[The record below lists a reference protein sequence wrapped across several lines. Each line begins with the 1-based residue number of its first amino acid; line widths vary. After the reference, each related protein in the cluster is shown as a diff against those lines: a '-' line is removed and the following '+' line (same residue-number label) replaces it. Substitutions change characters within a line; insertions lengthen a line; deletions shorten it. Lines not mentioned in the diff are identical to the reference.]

1 MAGSSGLSA
10 GRPLWQGRGLAMVGI
25 ILVAFSLRSAVA
37 SLSPVIDHIARDFAV
52 SSVVVGLIGAAPPV
66 CFAVFGLLTPLFERR
81 FGLERVAIAAI
92 TLMATGLLL
101 RGLAFD
107 SVSLL
112 AATAVVFAG
121 VGSGNVL
128 LPPLVKK
135 YFPDRIGVMM
145 TVYSTTLAVSTFLPP
160 LVAVPVADS
169 LGWRVSLGMWG
180 VVAAVALVPW
190 VTLLIRE
197 RSAPVVR
204 ASPRVVEDDPD
215 DGHHDVQDAV
225 AVATGP
231 ISTAPANP
239 RYFGRLWRLPLAWAL
254 ALVFG
259 TSSTMAYVSFA
270 WLPTLLVDV
279 GGVSPATAGFL
290 LSLFALIG
298 LPCSLIVPILV
309 VRFQATRPLF
319 FVAVAGGL
327 VGLAGLLFV
336 PTVALPLWVC
346 IFGLTAIMF
355 PLSLVLLSIRARN
368 PESAVALS
376 GFVQSI
382 GYAIAAVFPL
392 LVGLLHETTGGW
404 RVPLVVVAAVLVVSI
419 PAGIV
424 AGRRRTIEEEWERR
438 YGRW

>member
-1 MAGSSGLSA
+1 MTA
-10 GRPLWQGRGLAMVGI
+10 RPLWQGRTLALVGI
-25 ILVAFSLRSAVA
+25 VLVAFSLRSAVA
-37 SLSPVIDHIARDFAV
+37 SLSPVIDHIAEDFPV
-52 SSVVVGLIGAAPPV
+52 SPVAVGLIGAAPPV
-66 CFAVFGLLTPLFERR
+66 CFALFGLLTPLFERR
-81 FGLERVAIAAI
+81 FGLERVAVTAIA
-92 TLMATGLLL
+92 LMAVGMLL

-107 SVSLL
+107 SVGLL

-160 LVAVPVADS
+160 LVAVPLADALS
-169 LGWRVSLGMWG
+169 WRVSLGMWG
-180 VVAAVALVPW
+180 LFAAIALVPW
-190 VTLLIRE
+190 VTLLLRE
-197 RSAPVVR
+197 RSNPMPAPT
-204 ASPRVVEDDPD
+204 ETEEIDPT
-215 DGHHDVQDAV
+215 DGRHDLQDAV

-231 ISTAPANP
+231 ISTSPANP
-239 RYFGRLWRLPLAWAL
+239 RYFARLWRLPLAWAL
-254 ALVFG
+254 ALVFA

-270 WLPTLLVDV
+270 WMPTMLVDIGDV
-279 GGVSPATAGFL
+279 TPATAGFL

-298 LPCSLIVPILV
+298 LPCSMLVPILV
-309 VRFQATRPLF
+309 VRYQATRPLF
-319 FVAVAGGL
+319 FVGVVAGL
-327 VGLAGLLFV
+327 VGVLGLLLAPTAGL
-336 PTVALPLWVC
+336 ALWVC
-346 IFGLTAIMF
+346 VFGLSAIMF
-355 PLSLVLLSIRARN
+355 PLSLVLLSIRART

-392 LVGLLHETTGGW
+392 LVGLLHETTQGW
-404 RVPLVVVAAVLVVSI
+404 QVPLFVVGGVLVAAI

-424 AGRRRTIEEEWERR
+424 AGRRVTIEDEWERR

>member
-1 MAGSSGLSA
+1 MTA
-10 GRPLWQGRGLAMVGI
+10 RPLWQGRTLAFVGI
-25 ILVAFSLRSAVA
+25 VLVAFSLRSAVA
-37 SLSPVIDHIARDFAV
+37 SLSPVIDHIAEDFPLSPVAI
-52 SSVVVGLIGAAPPV
+52 GLIGAAPPV
-66 CFAVFGLLTPLFERR
+66 CFALFGLLTPLFERR
-81 FGLERVAIAAI
+81 FGLERVAVTAIAV
-92 TLMATGLLL
+92 MAVGMLL

-107 SVSLL
+107 SVGLL
-112 AATAVVFAG
+112 AATALVFAG

-160 LVAVPVADS
+160 LVAVPVADALS
-169 LGWRVSLGMWG
+169 WRVSLGMWG
-180 VVAAVALVPW
+180 FFAAIALVPW
-190 VTLLIRE
+190 VTLLLRE
-197 RSAPVVR
+197 RSNPMPAPTETEE
-204 ASPRVVEDDPD
+204 SDPT
-215 DGHHDVQDAV
+215 DGRHDLQDAV

-254 ALVFG
+254 ALVFA

-270 WLPTLLVDV
+270 WMPTMLVDIGDV
-279 GGVSPATAGFL
+279 TPATAGFL

-298 LPCSLIVPILV
+298 LPCSMLVPILV
-309 VRFQATRPLF
+309 VRYQATRPLF
-319 FVAVAGGL
+319 FVGVVAGL
-327 VGLAGLLFV
+327 VGVLGLLFA
-336 PTVALPLWVC
+336 PTAALALWVC
-346 IFGLTAIMF
+346 VFGLSAIMF
-355 PLSLVLLSIRARN
+355 PLSLVLLSIRART

-392 LVGLLHETTGGW
+392 LVGLLHETTDGW
-404 RVPLVVVAAVLVVSI
+404 QVPLIVVGGVLVAAI

-424 AGRRRTIEEEWERR
+424 AGRRRTIEDEWERR

>member
-1 MAGSSGLSA
+1 MEGSPGSSA
-10 GRPLWQGRGLAMVGI
+10 ARPLWQGRGLALVGI

-37 SLSPVIDHIARDFAV
+37 SLSPVIDNIARDFAV

-81 FGLERVAIAAI
+81 FGLERVAIVAI
-92 TLMATGLLL
+92 TLMAAGLLL

-107 SVSLL
+107 STSLL

-180 VVAAVALVPW
+180 AVAALALVPW
-190 VTLLIRE
+190 LTLLIRE
-197 RSAPVVR
+197 RSAPDVQV
-204 ASPRVVEDDPD
+204 APGEVAIDPH
-215 DGHHDVQDAV
+215 DGRHDVQNAV

-231 ISTAPANP
+231 ISTAAANP

-327 VGLAGLLFV
+327 VGLAGLLFT

-355 PLSLVLLSIRARN
+355 PLSLVLLSIRART

-404 RVPLVVVAAVLVVSI
+404 QVPLVVVAAVLVFSI
-419 PAGIV
+419 PAGVV

>member
-1 MAGSSGLSA
+1 MTA
-10 GRPLWQGRGLAMVGI
+10 RPLWQGRALALVGI
-25 ILVAFSLRSAVA
+25 VLVAFSLRSAVA
-37 SLSPVIDHIARDFAV
+37 SLSPVIDHIAEDFPV
-52 SSVVVGLIGAAPPV
+52 SPVAVGLIGAAPPV
-66 CFAVFGLLTPLFERR
+66 CFAIFGLLTPLFERR
-81 FGLERVAIAAI
+81 FGLERVAVTAIA
-92 TLMATGLLL
+92 LMALGMLL

-107 SVSLL
+107 SVGLL
-112 AATAVVFAG
+112 AATALVFAG

-160 LVAVPVADS
+160 LVAVPVADALS
-169 LGWRVSLGMWG
+169 WRVSLGMWG
-180 VVAAVALVPW
+180 LFAAIALVPW
-190 VTLLIRE
+190 VTLLLRE
-197 RSAPVVR
+197 RSNPMPAP
-204 ASPRVVEDDPD
+204 AETEELDPT
-215 DGHHDVQDAV
+215 DGRHDLQDAV

-239 RYFGRLWRLPLAWAL
+239 RYFARLWRLPLAWAL
-254 ALVFG
+254 ALVFA

-270 WLPTLLVDV
+270 WMPTMLVDIGDV
-279 GGVSPATAGFL
+279 TPATAGFL

-298 LPCSLIVPILV
+298 LPCSMLVPILV
-309 VRFQATRPLF
+309 VRYQATRPLF
-319 FVAVAGGL
+319 FVGVVAGLIGVL
-327 VGLAGLLFV
+327 GLLFA
-336 PTVALPLWVC
+336 PTAALALWVC
-346 IFGLTAIMF
+346 VFGLSAIMF
-355 PLSLVLLSIRARN
+355 PLSLVLLSIRART

-392 LVGLLHETTGGW
+392 LVGLLHETTDGW
-404 RVPLVVVAAVLVVSI
+404 QVPLIVVGAVLVAAI

-424 AGRRRTIEEEWERR
+424 AGRRRTIEDEWERR

>member
-1 MAGSSGLSA
+1 MTMPGA
-10 GRPLWQGRGLAMVGI
+10 RPLWQGRALALVGI
-25 ILVAFSLRSAVA
+25 VLVAFSLRSAVA
-37 SLSPVIDHIARDFAV
+37 SLSPVIDHVAEDFPV
-52 SSVVVGLIGAAPPV
+52 SPVIIGLIGAAPPV
-66 CFAVFGLLTPLFERR
+66 CFAIFGLLTPLFERR
-81 FGLERVAIAAI
+81 FGLERMAVAAI
-92 TLMATGLLL
+92 TLMALGLLL
-101 RGLAFD
+101 RGLAID
-107 SVSLL
+107 STTLL

-135 YFPDRIGVMM
+135 YFPDRLGIMM
-145 TVYSTTLAVSTFLPP
+145 TIYSTTMAVSTFLPP

-180 VVAAVALVPW
+180 IVAGIALVPW
-190 VTLLIRE
+190 VALLLGN
-197 RSAPVVR
+197 R
-204 ASPRVVEDDPD
+204 ARADEPMKTELLVPDPT
-215 DGHHDVQDAV
+215 DGVNDVQDAV

-231 ISTAPANP
+231 ISTTPAN
-239 RYFGRLWRLPLAWAL
+239 RRHFARLWRLPLAWAL

-259 TSSTMAYVSFA
+259 ASSTMAYVSFA
-270 WLPTLLVDV
+270 WMPTMLVDI

-298 LPCSLIVPILV
+298 LPCSLLVPILV

-327 VGLAGLLFV
+327 VGLAGLLLV
-336 PTVALPLWVC
+336 PTVALPLWVS

-355 PLSLVLLSIRARN
+355 PLSLVLLSIRART

-392 LVGLLHETTGGW
+392 LIGLLHETTDGW
-404 RVPLVVVAAVLVVSI
+404 QIPLLVIAGVLVVVI
-419 PAGIV
+419 PAGVV
-424 AGRRRTIEEEWERR
+424 AGRRRTVEDEWERR
-438 YGRW
+438 HGRW